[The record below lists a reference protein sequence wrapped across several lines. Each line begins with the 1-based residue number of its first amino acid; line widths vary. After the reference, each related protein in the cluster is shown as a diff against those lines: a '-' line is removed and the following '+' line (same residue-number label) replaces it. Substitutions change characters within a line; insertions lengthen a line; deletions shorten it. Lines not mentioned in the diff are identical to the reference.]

1 MNSSTTVN
9 TRTKSAQ
16 DGELQ
21 TNLVLGKYLSDG
33 LGKDLKGR
41 FRDSISLAFY
51 LELII
56 INQRISYRFFEFES
70 EILKYK
76 ECGQLLRNWKGMH
89 RISRDKYQDKL
100 PGEYGLDMHDEWDNG
115 STRRF
120 VKRVPNWRSITS
132 KNNWNHGARTEE
144 ESW

>member
-1 MNSSTTVN
+1 MANY
-9 TRTKSAQ
+9 RRISAWANIYRM
-16 DGELQ
+16 D
-21 TNLVLGKYLSDG
+21 LGKIRRVDFG
-33 LGKDLKGR
+33 I
-41 FRDSISLAFY
+41 SISLAFY

-100 PGEYGLDMHDEWDNG
+100 PGEYGLDMHDE
-115 STRRF
+115 
-120 VKRVPNWRSITS
+120 
-132 KNNWNHGARTEE
+132 
-144 ESW
+144 